1 VSERH
6 PAVLET
12 HDLTAFYGDF
22 QALFGISFVL
32 NEGETVAIIGANGAG
47 KSTFLK
53 SIAGLLPRP
62 AAAVRLA
69 GRDIGALPA
78 FEIVKLGVSLVP
90 EGRRLF
96 TSLSV
101 EENLQVGAYG
111 RHGDGPWSLEAVYR
125 LFPILRE
132 RRHTPSTALSGGQQ
146 QMVAIGR
153 SLMSNPRILLCDE
166 ISLGL
171 APIVIRDIYAALA
184 DIKAR
189 GTSVVLVEQD
199 LMHAMSVADRAY
211 CFQEGRV
218 SLSGRPQELTRDA
231 IHAAYFGL

>member
-1 VSERH
+1 M
-6 PAVLET
+6 AMLET

-22 QALFGISFVL
+22 QALFGITFTL
-32 NEGETVAIIGANGAG
+32 DEGETVAIIGANGAG

-53 SIAGLLPRP
+53 AVAGLLPRP
-62 AAAVRLA
+62 ARAVRFDN
-69 GRDIGALPA
+69 RDIGALPA
-78 FEIVKLGVSLVP
+78 YDIVKLGIALVP

-96 TSLSV
+96 SSLSV
-101 EENLQVGAYG
+101 EENLLVGAYG
-111 RHGDGPWSLEAVYR
+111 RHTDGPWDLPAIYR
-125 LFPILRE
+125 LFPALRE
-132 RRHTPSTALSGGQQ
+132 RRNAPSTALSGGQQ

-153 SLMSNPRILLCDE
+153 SLMSNPRVLLCDE

-171 APIVIRDIYAALA
+171 APIIIRDIYAALA
-184 DIKAR
+184 DIKQR

-199 LMHAMSVADRAY
+199 LLHAMSVADRAY

-218 SLSGRPQELTRDA
+218 SLTGRPQDLSRDA

>member
-1 VSERH
+1 MSRTNG
-6 PAVLET
+6 AMLET
-12 HDLTAFYGDF
+12 RELTAFYGDF

-47 KSTFLK
+47 KTTFLK
-53 SIAGLLPRP
+53 AITGLLPRP
-62 AAAVRLA
+62 AAAVRLD

-78 FEIVKLGVSLVP
+78 YEVVKLGIALVP

-96 TSLSV
+96 PSLTV
-101 EENLQVGAYG
+101 EENLLVGTYG
-111 RHGDGPWSLEAVYR
+111 RRVDGPWKLDSVYR
-125 LFPILRE
+125 LFPVLRE
-132 RRHTPSTALSGGQQ
+132 RRDAPSMALSGGQQ

-166 ISLGL
+166 LSLGL

-184 DIKAR
+184 DIKTR

-199 LMHAMSVADRAY
+199 LAHAMTVADRAY

-218 SLSGRPQELTRDA
+218 SLTGRPQELTREA

>member
-1 VSERH
+1 VT
-6 PAVLET
+6 VLET
-12 HDLTAFYGDF
+12 RALTAFYGDF
-22 QALFGISFVL
+22 QALFGISFTL
-32 NEGETVAIIGANGAG
+32 EEGETAAIIGANGAG

-53 SIAGLLPRP
+53 AIAGLLPRP
-62 AAAVRLA
+62 AAAVRLD

-78 FEIVKLGVSLVP
+78 FEIVKLGVALVP

-96 TSLSV
+96 PSLSV
-101 EENLQVGAYG
+101 EENLLVGAYG
-111 RHGDGPWSLEAVYR
+111 RRCAGAWSLPAIYR
-125 LFPILRE
+125 LFPVLQE
-132 RRHTPSTALSGGQQ
+132 RRHAASTTLSGGQQ
-146 QMVAIGR
+146 QMLAIGR

-166 ISLGL
+166 LSLGL

-199 LMHAMSVADRAY
+199 LVHAMSVADRAY
-211 CFQEGRV
+211 CYMEGRV
-218 SLSGRPQELTRDA
+218 SLSGRPRDLTRDA

>member
-1 VSERH
+1 M
-6 PAVLET
+6 AVLET

-22 QALFGISFVL
+22 QALFGITFAL
-32 NEGETVAIIGANGAG
+32 DEGETVAIIGANGAG

-53 SIAGLLPRP
+53 AIAGLLPRP
-62 AAAVRLA
+62 AAAVRLD
-69 GRDIGALPA
+69 GRDIGALA
-78 FEIVKLGVSLVP
+78 AYDVVKLGIALVP

-96 TSLSV
+96 ASLSV
-101 EENLQVGAYG
+101 EENLLVGAYG
-111 RHGDGPWSLEAVYR
+111 RSAGGSWDLESIYK
-125 LFPILRE
+125 LFPVLRE
-132 RRHTPSTALSGGQQ
+132 RRHAPSTALSGGQQ

-166 ISLGL
+166 LSLGL

-184 DIKAR
+184 DIKQR

-199 LMHAMSVADRAY
+199 LAHAMSVADRAY

-218 SLSGRPQELTRDA
+218 SLSGRPNELTRDA

>member
-1 VSERH
+1 V
-6 PAVLET
+6 AVLET
-12 HDLTAFYGDF
+12 HELTAFYGDF
-22 QALFGISFVL
+22 QALFGISFTL
-32 NEGETVAIIGANGAG
+32 DEGATVAIIGANGAG

-53 SIAGLLPRP
+53 AIAGLLPRP
-62 AAAVRLA
+62 AAAVRLD
-69 GRDIGALPA
+69 GHDIGALPA

-96 TSLSV
+96 SSLSV
-101 EENLQVGAYG
+101 EENLLVGSYG
-111 RHGDGPWSLEAVYR
+111 RSSEGPWNLAAVYQ

-132 RRHTPSTALSGGQQ
+132 RRHMASTALSGGQQ

-166 ISLGL
+166 LSLGL

-184 DIKAR
+184 DIKTR

-199 LMHAMSVADRAY
+199 LVHAMSVADHAY
-211 CFQEGRV
+211 CFMEGRV
-218 SLSGRPQELTRDA
+218 SLSGRPRDLTRDA

>member
-1 VSERH
+1 M
-6 PAVLET
+6 LET

-22 QALFGISFVL
+22 QALFGITFLL

-53 SIAGLLPRP
+53 AIAGLLPRP
-62 AAAVRLA
+62 AAAVRLD
-69 GRDIGALPA
+69 GRDLGALPA
-78 FEIVKLGVSLVP
+78 YEIVKFGIALVP

-96 TSLSV
+96 SSLSV
-101 EENLQVGAYG
+101 EENLLVGAYG
-111 RHGDGPWSLEAVYR
+111 RQTGGPWDLDSVYR
-125 LFPILRE
+125 LFPMLRE
-132 RRHTPSTALSGGQQ
+132 RRHAASTALSGGQQ

-166 ISLGL
+166 LSLGL

-184 DIKAR
+184 DIKGR

-199 LMHAMSVADRAY
+199 LVHAMSVADRAY

-218 SLSGRPQELTRDA
+218 SLSGRPAELTRDA